1 MAENERKEK
10 SVDVDNSTQR
20 EENSTINEYRKEINK
35 VQNDAE
41 KGINSILEEAR
52 NKLSEAE
59 LFKAFIAENPNI
71 NAKSIDELSPD
82 DKSKYEKYVSD
93 ETDKSYE
100 ITKNGVIQ
108 KTKERM
114 EKLDDIGKR
123 LDQLQKESVSK
134 LEELKKERDG
144 LSPDDPKR
152 KELDSQINSLQSVIS
167 GIGEKAERGSTGLRG
182 KLGAAFNANEKVKE
196 DARAALIDIYGKERV
211 ENDKDIND
219 TLAPAKDQ
227 SKEERKNESEKQ
239 NQSKEELEKNG
250 QDNKNKQQVQG
261 EKGNPLNGAIPAA
274 AAAKVVADGLEEQ
287 GEKAQEIP
295 DGMKYLNSLGYDGSV
310 LNPKSSRQLLDAFVN
325 ADEKAQIGILG
336 DKDAQKKIFEAM
348 KKANNRWTPVSAIK
362 FNKTR
367 RALLEMANGPMMRK
381 ALESVGKDVDYRN
394 LDQMGSQFKSVLR
407 DYEANRTK
415 KQREIDALPDGEQKS
430 KLQAELDQL
439 DKEYGA
445 ISGVNE
451 FRNISNKELNR
462 FRDRVVNRMSS
473 LFDRSDMD
481 KLSLPSKNEAIAQE
495 NREAQYNRARGIIEQ
510 DRDNGFRKNI
520 QRNVSSIEEKTN
532 DELKQEV
539 EQKEKSNLARDM
551 NEQQRA
557 NAAKYL
563 NSKSGGR
570 DR

>member
-1 MAENERKEK
+1 MSKAVIFVSFATGALVGSLAGVLLTKE
-10 SVDVDNSTQR
+10 S
-20 EENSTINEYRKEINK
+20 YRK
-35 VQNDAE
+35 Q
-41 KGINSILEEAR
+41 
-52 NKLSEAE
+52 
-59 LFKAFIAENPNI
+59 
-71 NAKSIDELSPD
+71 
-82 DKSKYEKYVSD
+82 YE
-93 ETDKSYE
+93 
-100 ITKNGVIQ
+100 
-108 KTKERM
+108 
-114 EKLDDIGKR
+114 
-123 LDQLQKESVSK
+123 
-134 LEELKKERDG
+134 
-144 LSPDDPKR
+144 
-152 KELDSQINSLQSVIS
+152 
-167 GIGEKAERGSTGLRG
+167 
-182 KLGAAFNANEKVKE
+182 EKVKE